1 MSIRTTIR
9 RAVNQTEA
17 DTEATRVR
25 AQARREQRERIAHR
39 AGWPELHRSDLTF
52 GRFTIVHEPTGNTYK
67 ISRGEPEANA
77 PSPITAYFHAADGAV
92 VFLER
97 TR

>member
-1 MSIRTTIR
+1 MLK
-9 RAVNQTEA
+9 RADSQPEVANEA
-17 DTEATRVR
+17 LR
-25 AQARREQRERIAHR
+25 ARDQARREQRERIAHR
-39 AGWPELHRSDLTF
+39 AGWPELHRSDLRF

-77 PSPITAYFHAADGAV
+77 PSPISAYFYDGDGAI